1 MKKTKLYIKTLG
13 GFGILCN
20 GKEITLGRNR
30 ASKYIQLVARVFTA
44 GADGV
49 MKEDLQ
55 DDIYSEDL
63 NVKSNLNNSMNNLIY
78 QFRKVAEK
86 AGIPGGNVIAF
97 ADGMYKADP
106 DIDANTDTVE
116 FLKYINNAKKASKEA
131 DKANYYRKAFD
142 IYKGDF
148 LPELNELYWISKKSE
163 DLRTVYEECVDYLA
177 DYYMNNGDYENM
189 AHVFHNAAEIDPD
202 CEWQVGEINAYRLM
216 KDYRKA
222 YSLYE
227 DMIRYYAE
235 ELGITPTENMQR
247 CYQDLQD
254 AAFSGKSGEEDEA
267 AGENSLKSGL
277 IADEEEEGGP
287 YECLFPEMSAS
298 YHILSRNMERHGLTV
313 FLLLLTIAD
322 YEGKEIRQEE
332 KAERRMES
340 LRDAINDTLRHGD
353 AFCRFSRTQYL
364 VLLTGTGVEECM
376 LVHRRLQD
384 KLKDLAG
391 PRATLNY
398 RIISYADMTA
408 EGEHE

>member
-13 GFGILCN
+13 AFGIECN

-30 ASKYIQLVARVFTA
+30 ASKYIQLVARVFSA
-44 GADGV
+44 GSEGV
-49 MKEDLQ
+49 KKEDLQ

-86 AGIPGGNVIAF
+86 AGIPGGNVF
-97 ADGMYKADP
+97 VFSDGLYKADP
-106 DIDANTDTVE
+106 SVEAAADNVE
-116 FLKYINNAKKASKEA
+116 FTAFINNARNSEKDE
-131 DKANYYRKAFD
+131 DKAKSYQKAFD
-142 IYKGDF
+142 IYKGNF

-163 DLRTVYEECVDYLA
+163 DLRTLYEECVDFLA
-177 DYYMNNGDYENM
+177 GYYRATGNYEAM
-189 AHVFHNAAEIDPD
+189 AKIFHNASAIDPD
-202 CEWQVGEINAYRLM
+202 CEWQVGEIDAYRLM
-216 KDYRKA
+216 KDYKRA

-227 DMIRYYAE
+227 EMIRYYAE
-235 ELGITPTENMQR
+235 ELGIAPTDNMQR
-247 CYQDLQD
+247 CYQELQD
-254 AAFSGKSGEEDEA
+254 AAFSEDHA
-267 AGENSLKSGL
+267 TSQDSSENGLKSGL
-277 IADEEEEGGP
+277 VLEEEGGP
-287 YECLFPEMSAS
+287 YECLYPEMRAS
-298 YHILSRNMERHGLTV
+298 YQILSRNMERHGLTV

-340 LRDAINDTLRHGD
+340 LRVAINETLRHGD
-353 AFCRFSRTQYL
+353 AFCRYSRTQYL

-384 KLKDLAG
+384 RLKVLAG

-398 RIISYADMTA
+398 RIISYADMAA
-408 EGEHE
+408 ENDEE

>member
-13 GFGILCN
+13 GFGIECN
-20 GKEITLGRNR
+20 GKDITLGRNR

-44 GADGV
+44 GISGV
-49 MKEDLQ
+49 KKEDLQ

-86 AGIPGGNVIAF
+86 AGIPNGNVVAF
-97 ADGMYKADP
+97 TDGVYKAAP
-106 DIDANTDTVE
+106 DVEANADTVD
-116 FLKYINNAKKASKEA
+116 FSNYIKNARKASDDDE
-131 DKANYYRKAFD
+131 KASNYQKAFD
-142 IYKGDF
+142 TYKGDF

-163 DLRTVYEECVDYLA
+163 ELRTQYEECVDFLA
-177 DYYMNNGDYENM
+177 DYYKANNNYEKM
-189 AHVFHNAAEIDPD
+189 AEIYHNASIIDPD
-202 CEWQVGEINAYRLM
+202 CEWQVGEINAYRHM
-216 KDYRKA
+216 RNYKKA

-227 DMIRYYAE
+227 EMIRYYAE

-247 CYQDLQD
+247 CYQKLQD
-254 AAFSGKSGEEDEA
+254 AAFSGTEGEDREGT
-267 AGENSLKSGL
+267 GENSLKSGL
-277 IADEEEEGGP
+277 IMEEEGGP

-322 YEGKEIRQEE
+322 YEGKEIKQEE

-340 LRDAINDTLRHGD
+340 LKDAINETLRHGD
-353 AFCRFSRTQYL
+353 AFCKYSRTQYL

-384 KLKDLAG
+384 RLKVLAG
-391 PRATLNY
+391 PRASLNY

-408 EGEHE
+408 ENSAD